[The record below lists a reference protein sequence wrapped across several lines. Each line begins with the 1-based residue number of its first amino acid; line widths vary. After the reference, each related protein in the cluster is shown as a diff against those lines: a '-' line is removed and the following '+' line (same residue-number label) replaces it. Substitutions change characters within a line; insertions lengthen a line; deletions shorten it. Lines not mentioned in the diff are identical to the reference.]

1 MLNGFNDEL
10 IVAGQ
15 VEERAAGPGV
25 DQLNQ
30 RLVYQGVLRKR
41 AINISYLIH
50 QIHKS
55 TLYGIALHAAEQE
68 TEVPRLVPQNCRAAF
83 VMKNQPQSLQLFTCL
98 SEKAVYIC
106 FIVPLMP
113 ALLHISL
120 LFMCLSNFIGAH
132 GHVNL
137 PAKKREPLSRSA
149 HLHTRTRKTVEKR

>member
-15 VEERAAGPGV
+15 VEKRAAGPGV

-55 TLYGIALHAAEQE
+55 TLYDIALHAAEQE
-68 TEVPRLVPQNCRAAF
+68 TEVPRLVPQNWRAAF

-98 SEKAVYIC
+98 SEKAEPCLHLFYCSINASSASHQSTVY
-106 FIVPLMP
+106 
-113 ALLHISL
+113 
-120 LFMCLSNFIGAH
+120 LFVKLYRR
-132 GHVNL
+132 
-137 PAKKREPLSRSA
+137 P
-149 HLHTRTRKTVEKR
+149 RTCESSC